1 MSGEM
6 QWQVMLPGMAD
17 LEVDSAQL
25 MQLAIA
31 GTLKADSLV
40 RENSTGAVF
49 PARQIPGVFSDKQYM
64 VALLL
69 SIFLGFL
76 GIDRFY
82 TGQVGTGIAK
92 LLTFGG
98 CGIWALIDLI
108 LYAMNSVKD
117 TSGRPLS

>member
-1 MSGEM
+1 M

>member
-1 MSGEM
+1 MSRET

-17 LEVDSAQL
+17 LKVDTAQL
-25 MQLAIA
+25 MQLALS

-49 PARQIPGVFSDKQYM
+49 AARQIPGVFSDKQYM

-82 TGQVGTGIAK
+82 TGHVGTGIAK

-117 TSGRPLS
+117 ISGRPLS